1 MIAVQPL
8 AAQVGVAPACQA
20 LGVSRASFYRRQRST
35 PGHRQPRPTPARALC
50 EAEREQILDV
60 LAGPRFVDRAPAE
73 VVATLLDEGHYLC
86 SERTMYRI
94 LAADQPVRERRNQ
107 REHPQYTKP
116 ELVAT
121 APNQTWSWDITKLL
135 GPTKWTYFY
144 LYVVLDIFSRYAVGW
159 MVADRENSALA
170 GRLIEETCHKQ
181 GVQPQVLTLHSD
193 RGAPMTSKCTAQLLA
208 DLGVTRSL
216 SRPQVSDDNPFSEA
230 QFKTLKYHPGF
241 PGRFHDITAAIAFCR
256 TFFPWY
262 NTEHRHGGIAMLN
275 PGRRASQSNPE
286 RAGAARADPS
296 SRLDPSSRTLR
307 SRNPTTGSP
316 SPSRLDQ
323 PTCDTHNR
331 RNCSVNRNRHCL
343 KVVDRFRLAGFYR
356 YAISRGHAARSP
368 LPAPGDEPRQPRS
381 APPYVYSRDELRRL
395 FGAIDVSRQR
405 PVQLD
410 ADTLRA
416 LLLLL
421 YGAGLRFGEAQR
433 LTLDDVD
440 LRDAVLTIRDTKF
453 YKTRFVPVGPQLADA
468 LKAYAAKRAECALP
482 KGTASTFLANR
493 DGTPLVKGTVRFV
506 FARLLQTAG
515 IHHNKDDGRQP
526 PCFHSLR
533 HTAAV
538 NRLASWY
545 RQGADVQ
552 RLLPALS
559 TWLGHAHLDGTQV
572 YLSMTPE
579 LLHEASVR
587 FDSYVNGGDHE

>member
-107 REHPQYTKP
+107 REHPHYTKP

-193 RGAPMTSKCTAQLLA
+193 RGAPMTSKCAAQLLA

-262 NTEHRHGGIAMLN
+262 NTEHRHGGIAMLTPDDVHHN
-275 PGRRASQSNPE
+275 RTRSVLEQRGRTLQAAWTRHPE
-286 RAGAARADPS
+286 RFVRGIPQPDP
-296 SRLDPSSRTLR
+296 LPQAVWINPPVT
-307 SRNPTTGSP
+307 PTTGE
-316 SPSRLDQ
+316 
-323 PTCDTHNR
+323 T
-331 RNCSVNRNRHCL
+331 
-343 KVVDRFRLAGFYR
+343 
-356 YAISRGHAARSP
+356 
-368 LPAPGDEPRQPRS
+368 
-381 APPYVYSRDELRRL
+381 
-395 FGAIDVSRQR
+395 
-405 PVQLD
+405 
-410 ADTLRA
+410 
-416 LLLLL
+416 
-421 YGAGLRFGEAQR
+421 AQ
-433 LTLDDVD
+433 
-440 LRDAVLTIRDTKF
+440 
-453 YKTRFVPVGPQLADA
+453 
-468 LKAYAAKRAECALP
+468 
-482 KGTASTFLANR
+482 
-493 DGTPLVKGTVRFV
+493 
-506 FARLLQTAG
+506 
-515 IHHNKDDGRQP
+515 
-526 PCFHSLR
+526 
-533 HTAAV
+533 
-538 NRLASWY
+538 
-545 RQGADVQ
+545 
-552 RLLPALS
+552 
-559 TWLGHAHLDGTQV
+559 
-572 YLSMTPE
+572 
-579 LLHEASVR
+579 
-587 FDSYVNGGDHE
+587 